1 MELVSGVWGHRLREV
16 PRRRLCCFQ
25 CLHSIGFSVPV
36 PATSRSGSHGA
47 SSGGCSRLACSSL
60 SPPGILGLT
69 VLSGGR
75 SAYPR

>member
-47 SSGGCSRLACSSL
+47 DTEVIKTTAKQDG
-60 SPPGILGLT
+60 
-69 VLSGGR
+69 VL
-75 SAYPR
+75 